1 MSLRKSKLQILFEEV
16 LDFVDCWYDGSAP
29 FIEKAMKIQFLPK
42 RVAFL
47 LDSLL
52 KATADTD
59 NKTVLN
65 MNLLLTDEVRSMPRH
80 GPPPPP
86 PSPTSPVSQTSST
99 SPTSRTLQT
108 SPKFST
114 ELTISDY
121 IKRAHVSTQKLCKI
135 ALGHEI
141 DADRTNI
148 TISSLTEII
157 RTLTMSL
164 LDNQVMDHSEMVQKT
179 QICPV
184 S

>member
-1 MSLRKSKLQILFEEV
+1 MSIRKSKLQILFEEV

-29 FIEKAMKIQFLPK
+29 FIENAMKIQFLPK

-52 KATADTD
+52 KATSDTND
-59 NKTVLN
+59 KTVLN
-65 MNLLLTDEVRSMPRH
+65 MNLLLTDKLATIS
-80 GPPPPP
+80 PPAPP
-86 PSPTSPVSQTSST
+86 PSPK
-99 SPTSRTLQT
+99 SPTSET
-108 SPKFST
+108 SEPT
-114 ELTISDY
+114 MDDY
-121 IKRAHVSTQKLCKI
+121 IKQAHISTQKLCKI
-135 ALGHEI
+135 ALGHQI
-141 DADRTNI
+141 DADRKNI

-164 LDNQVMDHSEMVQKT
+164 LDNQIFEHPEIEPKT